1 MGLGGPYSERMDA
14 RDEDHEMKM
23 RLAARGIE
31 LSGDFEDYLR
41 RRVHFSLGRFA
52 ARIRSLSIRLADVN
66 GPRGGVDKCC
76 DVRVDV
82 GLRQQVIVR
91 ERQANLRAAVAF
103 AMERAERA
111 VQRQLK
117 FASTGNRKDIAPAP
131 EFGG

>member
-1 MGLGGPYSERMDA
+1 
-14 RDEDHEMKM
+14 MKV
-23 RLAARGIE
+23 RVAARGIQ
-31 LSGDFEDYLR
+31 LSGDFNDYIR

-76 DVRVDV
+76 DIRVDV
-82 GLRQQVIVR
+82 GLRQHVIVR
-91 ERQANLRAAVAF
+91 ERQASLHAAVAF

-117 FASTGNRKDIAPAP
+117 LAGTGSRMETAPAP
-131 EFGG
+131 ESGD